1 MVKKALTLL
10 TAAAII
16 ISALS
21 ILPASAAESSE
32 TQAAAQQSSI
42 ENGSPALGDNG
53 APQEKESEDDNAGNP
68 PIESGS
74 APVEATTEENSNTKT
89 GVLIGDANSDG
100 EVNVNDATLIQ
111 RYLAESPVAAIDLDA
126 ADVNRSNT
134 VEMQDVTIIQR
145 FLAEYIHDFSEWDPQ
160 IKELV
165 LSETEITLDVGEQH
179 ALTTNYSES
188 DGSVTFSSG
197 NPNVASVDENGLIT
211 AADEGVAD
219 ITALTNK
226 GLTAVC
232 TVTVNKPVYKELVL
246 SESEV
251 LLGIGE
257 QLALT
262 TNYSESDGSVT
273 FSSDNP
279 NVASVDEN
287 GLITAT
293 GEGVTE
299 ITAVTDR
306 GLSAVCA
313 VTAGKAISN
322 ITLNKTELTL
332 AIGEVF
338 KLSANTPDGE
348 VSHSI
353 GFSSGN
359 PNVASIDENG
369 LITAKGTGTAAVV
382 YKAYNGKFASCT
394 VTVMPAATSISL
406 NKTSLLLQ
414 PNEQFDLNSYIPKGQ
429 AAYYRSYSTSDS
441 KVADVTVSGGIVTA
455 VSEGQAVITVTTTNG
470 VSTSCVVMV
479 AVPPKKVSVNLSTL
493 ILGAGETYTL
503 RAVYDGSKTGY
514 GATFS
519 SNNMSVLAV
528 DSKTGVLTAKHTGY
542 ATVTVTS
549 FNNISAKCYVTV
561 KKAPSSVT
569 FNNNTVPMIKGEQV
583 QFYLNASKS
592 DEGLYSATYASNNSA
607 VASVTKGGVVT
618 AVSKGTATIT
628 ATAYNGKKSSVT
640 VNVLDSAG
648 NTVKATTSAIG
659 LRKDSSWKAS
669 NIVIIKKGEKVT
681 TFGTSTDGRWVKAKY
696 GNNYGW
702 IYNKALGV
710 TKNYSSIS
718 VSTLPAVADD
728 LLFDLNVNL
737 RRIYDYVYDVGYR
750 NSDNDTT
757 ENLCVEA
764 LKYGRGSCYHHAAL
778 INYLFNRCGCETITV
793 VGIDDLTGGSDHAWC
808 LTKTDD
814 GWRHVDAQEI
824 ITYSGVFDNTNQ
836 YFVTDNH
843 ISQFFTWSRSS
854 YPAAE

>member
-1 MVKKALTLL
+1 M
-10 TAAAII
+10 
-16 ISALS
+16 
-21 ILPASAAESSE
+21 IL
-32 TQAAAQQSSI
+32 
-42 ENGSPALGDNG
+42 
-53 APQEKESEDDNAGNP
+53 P

-111 RYLAESPVAAIDLDA
+111 RYLAEFPVAAIDLDA

-246 SESEV
+246 SESKV

-542 ATVTVTS
+542 ATVTVT
-549 FNNISAKCYVTV
+549 FR
-561 KKAPSSVT
+561 
-569 FNNNTVPMIKGEQV
+569 Q
-583 QFYLNASKS
+583 NAMS
-592 DEGLYSATYASNNSA
+592 
-607 VASVTKGGVVT
+607 
-618 AVSKGTATIT
+618 
-628 ATAYNGKKSSVT
+628 
-640 VNVLDSAG
+640 
-648 NTVKATTSAIG
+648 
-659 LRKDSSWKAS
+659 
-669 NIVIIKKGEKVT
+669 
-681 TFGTSTDGRWVKAKY
+681 
-696 GNNYGW
+696 
-702 IYNKALGV
+702 
-710 TKNYSSIS
+710 
-718 VSTLPAVADD
+718 P
-728 LLFDLNVNL
+728 
-737 RRIYDYVYDVGYR
+737 
-750 NSDNDTT
+750 
-757 ENLCVEA
+757 
-764 LKYGRGSCYHHAAL
+764 
-778 INYLFNRCGCETITV
+778 
-793 VGIDDLTGGSDHAWC
+793 
-808 LTKTDD
+808 
-814 GWRHVDAQEI
+814 
-824 ITYSGVFDNTNQ
+824 
-836 YFVTDNH
+836 
-843 ISQFFTWSRSS
+843 
-854 YPAAE
+854 